1 MFRIPAPKVRSCIK
15 TSTSQTLV
23 SHRPE
28 LRPPEMVDFFAEY
41 LPQSGHWVDSSFR
54 HNWGAA
60 RDWT

>member
-41 LPQSGHWVDSSFR
+41 LPQSGHWVDSFFR
-54 HNWGAA
+54 HN
-60 RDWT
+60 